1 MLTNITYCDIVYST
15 NRLDV
20 HYRRYSMKNYYTDI
34 DKAINE
40 YEVFA
45 PYKTKDIDWI
55 CNRIDWCY
63 KWKHI
68 TEKQMNELA
77 DRIIFVMEN
86 RMY

>member
-1 MLTNITYCDIVYST
+1 
-15 NRLDV
+15 
-20 HYRRYSMKNYYTDI
+20 MKNYYMDI
-34 DKAINE
+34 DKAIIE

-45 PYKTKDIDWI
+45 SYKTKSIDWI

-68 TEKQMNELA
+68 TETQMNELA
-77 DRIIFVMEN
+77 NRIIFVMGN

>member
-1 MLTNITYCDIVYST
+1 MN
-15 NRLDV
+15 
-20 HYRRYSMKNYYTDI
+20 RRYSMKNYYMDI
-34 DKAINE
+34 DKAIIE

-45 PYKTKDIDWI
+45 PYKTKSIDWI
-55 CNRIDWCY
+55 CNRVDWCY

-77 DRIIFVMEN
+77 NRIIFVMEN